1 MKNQTVTLPV
11 SGAKKSALVAWCEKE
26 NQLFSCVLESVVT
39 NRQVC
44 LMTHASLAFSAL
56 VCAKICVGCSCIALP
71 SLVCCVVTSLQERR
85 AEMKEEGFNPNAV
98 ITDQV
103 IDALANIQDHEPG
116 SFREHT
122 EKLTDILL
130 DDFELMEPDNL
141 KRNLDLVQFFRFYA
155 GLIEKLHPQ
164 SK

>member
-56 VCAKICVGCSCIALP
+56 AGSAFKKLFQKVCGLKNNPHLCSDFHIEQAD
-71 SLVCCVVTSLQERR
+71 ST
-85 AEMKEEGFNPNAV
+85 
-98 ITDQV
+98 
-103 IDALANIQDHEPG
+103 ANIAVG
-116 SFREHT
+116 
-122 EKLTDILL
+122 I
-130 DDFELMEPDNL
+130 
-141 KRNLDLVQFFRFYA
+141 FYA
-155 GLIEKLHPQ
+155 HGLLYSSVPCGALMRPLPVQGGSQRGAELFLFPSRTNQHIV
-164 SK
+164 SF